1 MGEEVRV
8 VSGGIEPQRGGP
20 RKSAETTRKNAKKE
34 ISRSFGE
41 TFALFCGLPLL
52 LDFKAMPVVY
62 LTRRAVFSASHRL
75 HSDRLSDQEN
85 RQLFGKCNRPGG
97 HGHNYTIEVTVRGEI
112 DVGTGIVMNLTE
124 LKAAIEET
132 VMRRMDHRNLNTDL
146 PEFQDLNPTA
156 ENIAVVCWK
165 MLQKRLPEGLLH
177 EVVIRETENNF
188 VRYRGE

>member
-1 MGEEVRV
+1 
-8 VSGGIEPQRGGP
+8 
-20 RKSAETTRKNAKKE
+20 
-34 ISRSFGE
+34 
-41 TFALFCGLPLL
+41 
-52 LDFKAMPVVY
+52 MPVVY

-75 HSDRLSDQEN
+75 HSQQLSDQEN

-112 DVGTGIVMNLTE
+112 DPRTGIVMNLTE
-124 LKAAIEET
+124 LKAAIQET

-146 PEFQDLNPTA
+146 PEFRQLNPTA

-165 MLQKRLPEGLLH
+165 MLQDRLPQGLLH

-188 VRYRGE
+188 ARYRGE